1 LTNQVYRYQSGVPP
15 DLATALVPQVKSYI
29 SALDISLL
37 SQSLTI
43 LTVLL
48 ELSPSTTFP
57 EVERDVLA
65 DVYDIARSPLVTGAT
80 LDSVL
85 SFFHW
90 LVQADRQIATHVV
103 PNLVTSVEK
112 VPKAEGSPSNVAKC
126 IAQVVRSEQGVAAGT
141 IAEYAKALKV
151 SCPILA

>member
-1 LTNQVYRYQSGVPP
+1 
-15 DLATALVPQVKSYI
+15 
-29 SALDISLL
+29 LDISLL

-43 LTVLL
+43 LAVLL
-48 ELSPSTTFP
+48 ELSPSATFP

-112 VPKAEGSPSNVAKC
+112 APKAEGSPSNVAKC

-141 IAEYAKALKV
+141 IAEYSKALKV
-151 SCPILA
+151 S